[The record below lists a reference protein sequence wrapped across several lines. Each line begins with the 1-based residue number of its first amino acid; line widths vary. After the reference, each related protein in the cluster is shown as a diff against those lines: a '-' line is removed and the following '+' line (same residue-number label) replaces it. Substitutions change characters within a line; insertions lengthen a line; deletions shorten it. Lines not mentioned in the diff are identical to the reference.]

1 MRFSSL
7 SMLSI
12 DTPTTVFV
20 VAVLMAVFA
29 QVVAERLR
37 TPAILPWLITGMV
50 MGPFGVHILHAEM
63 LGAGLHTLIE
73 LGLAIILFEG
83 GLNLNLKSLKIHRFV
98 VIRLILIGPL
108 LNTVVG
114 GAAAHWLVGLS
125 WPLALLFGALIAV
138 GGPTV
143 ITPILRQVR
152 VNRALNHILISEA
165 MLIDAVGAILAIVLL
180 QFCLPHGV
188 DYNWQNFVTII
199 GEKLLIGIV
208 VGSVAGVVMTRML
221 NHGIIANA
229 ELRMS
234 VALVLVWTTLVV
246 ADTFSSQAGLLAVLV
261 AGSWLQNQNVADI
274 QRLRHF
280 KGSLAM
286 LLIAVLFVLLSSTI
300 DLAMLLE
307 NLGVGSLIFILLAL
321 LVRPV
326 IAYLST
332 VGSELS
338 PQQVGFIAMMAPRGV
353 VAAAVA
359 SLFAMILADA
369 GVAQARLMEALVFC
383 TILLSVL
390 LYSLIAKPVSRYLQ
404 VSGSDETSVLI
415 IGGGQLGLE
424 LGRTLAQAREV
435 RYLDLN
441 TEVITAAKRLGH
453 IAVAGNALDPL
464 FMEVVHAEEVGA
476 VLVMTGSTD
485 HNLLIANLAHDQ
497 FRVPNL
503 YIGMQ
508 EGDEKKH
515 AKTISRLG
523 VTRLFGKPWTFSY
536 WQDQANRKRLMH
548 MSQLVDSDSG
558 LAGHLLSAVRIPHG
572 VQPLAVQRGDELLLT
587 HDNLQLL
594 EGDEILVLLRPERV
608 DHGQSRLMPPNKD
621 NMMG

>member
-1 MRFSSL
+1 L
-7 SMLSI
+7 PLI
-12 DTPTTVFV
+12 DNPTTVFV
-20 VAVLMAVFA
+20 LAVLMAVVA
-29 QVVAERLR
+29 QVIAERLR
-37 TPAILPWLITGMV
+37 TPAILPWLVTGMV
-50 MGPFGVHILHAEM
+50 LGPFGLHLLHAEM
-63 LGAGLHTLIE
+63 LGEGLHTLIE
-73 LGLAIILFEG
+73 LGLAVILFEG
-83 GLNLNLKSLKIHRFV
+83 GLNLNLKSLKTHRFV
-98 VIRLILIGPL
+98 VMRLILIGPL
-108 LNTVVG
+108 LNTLLG

-143 ITPILRQVR
+143 MTPILRQVR

-180 QFCLPHGV
+180 QFCLPHGAS
-188 DYNWQNFVTII
+188 YSWQTFVTII
-199 GEKLLIGIV
+199 GEKLLIGTV
-208 VGSVAGVVMTRML
+208 VGSIAGITMTRL
-221 NHGIIANA
+221 LAHRVIANA

-234 VALVLVWTTLVV
+234 VALVLVWVTLVT
-246 ADTFSSQAGLLAVLV
+246 ADAFSAQAGLLAVLV
-261 AGSWLQNQNVADI
+261 AGAWLQKQDVADI

-300 DLAMLLE
+300 DLALLFDH
-307 NLGVGSLIFILLAL
+307 LGEGVLIFMLLAL

-326 IAYLST
+326 VAYLST
-332 VGSELS
+332 VGSQLS
-338 PQQVGFIAMMAPRGV
+338 SQQVQFIALMAPRGV

-359 SLFAMILADA
+359 SLFAMILVEA

-383 TILLSVL
+383 TILLSVV
-390 LYSLIAKPVSRYLQ
+390 LYSLIAKPISQRLS
-404 VSGSDETSVLI
+404 VSGSDERSVLI

-424 LGRTLAQAREV
+424 LGRTLSQSREV

-441 TEVITAAKRLGH
+441 SAVITVAKRLGH
-453 IAVAGNALDPL
+453 IAVVGNALDPL
-464 FMEVVHAEEVGA
+464 FMEVVHAEEVGS

-515 AKTISRLG
+515 AKTIRRLG
-523 VTRLFGKPWTFSY
+523 ITRLFGKPWTFSY

-548 MSQLVDSDSG
+548 TSQLVDADSG
-558 LAGHLLSAVRIPHG
+558 LAGYLLSEIRIPHG
-572 VQPLAVQRGDELLLT
+572 VQPLAVQRDDVLLLT
-587 HDNLQLL
+587 HDNLKLM
-594 EGDEILVLLRPERV
+594 ENDEILVLLRPERV
-608 DHGQSRLMPPNKD
+608 DEGQSDLLPPNIE
-621 NMMG
+621 NTMG